1 MSDNDDKIIIGK
13 GSKYPIEVSVYAFKG
28 TVDQPIKHNTRFAI
42 EMIEKEQYFLPIL
55 FVYTKDKMFVLPL
68 STKLSE
74 DTKSSAADQVV
85 PLLKVLKNNEDRTGK
100 IVGYQVIFEA
110 WMGRTNKKESE
121 KLLKNYKFGD
131 IGKLDQRMD
140 VLLNVVNLNNKD
152 LKTEVYEMIKLES
165 DNKMTVKR
173 VDTEELGMSMPN
185 PKFPDFK
192 DVKGDY

>member
-1 MSDNDDKIIIGK
+1 
-13 GSKYPIEVSVYAFKG
+13 
-28 TVDQPIKHNTRFAI
+28 
-42 EMIEKEQYFLPIL
+42 
-55 FVYTKDKMFVLPL
+55 
-68 STKLSE
+68 
-74 DTKSSAADQVV
+74 
-85 PLLKVLKNNEDRTGK
+85 
-100 IVGYQVIFEA
+100 
-110 WMGRTNKKESE
+110 MGRTNKKESE

-173 VDTEELGMSMPN
+173 LDTEELGMSMPN